1 MLLNKEEY
9 KMKKK
14 FSDERRTFL
23 KMAVL
28 IGGVTAGLSLAKRS
42 AAKQNLPL
50 KQKKAGPGYRETE
63 HISKYYKT
71 ARI

>member
-1 MLLNKEEY
+1 MRE
-9 KMKKK
+9 K

-23 KMAVL
+23 KMAVVV
-28 IGGVTAGLSLAKRS
+28 GGVTAGLSLAKRS
-42 AAKQNLPL
+42 AAKQVQPL
-50 KQKKAGPGYRETE
+50 KQKKTGQGYRETE

>member
-9 KMKKK
+9 KMREK

-23 KMAVL
+23 KMAVV

-42 AAKQNLPL
+42 AAKQNRPLPQG
-50 KQKKAGPGYRETE
+50 KTGQGYRETE

>member
-1 MLLNKEEY
+1 MKE
-9 KMKKK
+9 K

-23 KMAVL
+23 KMAVV
-28 IGGVTAGLSLAKRS
+28 IGGVTAGLSLVKKS
-42 AAKQNLPL
+42 AAKEAQPPE
-50 KQKKAGPGYRETE
+50 QEKAGQGYRETE

>member
-1 MLLNKEEY
+1 MRE
-9 KMKKK
+9 K

-23 KMAVL
+23 KMAVVV
-28 IGGVTAGLSLAKRS
+28 GGVTAGLSLAKRS
-42 AAKQNLPL
+42 AAKQEQPL
-50 KQKKAGPGYRETE
+50 EQEKTGQGYRETE

>member
-9 KMKKK
+9 KMKEK

-23 KMAVL
+23 KMAVVV
-28 IGGVTAGLSLAKRS
+28 GGVTAGLSLAKRS
-42 AAKQNLPL
+42 AAKRVQPL
-50 KQKKAGPGYRETE
+50 EQKKTGQGYRETE

>member
-1 MLLNKEEY
+1 MRE
-9 KMKKK
+9 K

-23 KMAVL
+23 KMAVVV
-28 IGGVTAGLSLAKRS
+28 GGVTAGLSLAKRS
-42 AAKQNLPL
+42 AAKQEQPL
-50 KQKKAGPGYRETE
+50 EKEKTGQGYRETE

>member
-1 MLLNKEEY
+1 MRE
-9 KMKKK
+9 K

-23 KMAVL
+23 KMAVVV
-28 IGGVTAGLSLAKRS
+28 GGVTAGLSLAKRS
-42 AAKQNLPL
+42 AAKQEQLL
-50 KQKKAGPGYRETE
+50 EQEKIGQGYRETE